1 MEGSSVGKIRSGR
14 AGGGSTRN
22 SPGNRKVAG
31 ETLCVVLMPL
41 HPAPS
46 DKTAPHIANRA
57 IFQFNLT
64 TRQV

>member
-1 MEGSSVGKIRSGR
+1 MEGSSVGKIRSGC
-14 AGGGSTRN
+14 AGGGSTRS
-22 SPGNRKVAG
+22 SPGNKKEAG
-31 ETLCVVLMPL
+31 ETLWEVLTPL